1 MCEGLGGGVTLLVV
15 DLETALDEVLG
26 LLADELELRMVK
38 VILTVDDFVENL
50 ISAAALKWQITT
62 HEYVEDNAQRP
73 NIALGVVVTVEN
85 LRSHVVW
92 RAGDGLTFLGAVDAL
107 AEPEVDQLQL
117 PVRRQ
122 HDVVGLDITV
132 DDALRVQVVQR
143 REQFPHVKDTVLFGE
158 GLIISICDLVKKL
171 AAADVLHDEVNEL
184 LIDISLVVL
193 DDVRMVQLG

>member
-1 MCEGLGGGVTLLVV
+1 
-15 DLETALDEVLG
+15 
-26 LLADELELRMVK
+26 
-38 VILTVDDFVENL
+38 
-50 ISAAALKWQITT
+50 
-62 HEYVEDNAQRP
+62 
-73 NIALGVVVTVEN
+73 VTVEN

-92 RAGDGLTFLGAVDAL
+92 RAGDGLTFLRAVDAL

-122 HDVVGLDITV
+122 HDVVGLDVAV

-143 REQFPHVKDTVLFGE
+143 REQFPHVNDTVLLGE
-158 GLIISICDLVKKL
+158 GLIIGVGDLVEQL

-193 DDVRMVQLG
+193 DNVRMVQLC